1 MMTKKSINFKSGLA
15 IAAICLVSLSACR
28 KEKDEASAD
37 NDTSTSIENAVA
49 DAAYNDVANIADQ
62 AYTGSVSTY
71 RSAGDEGILFSCAS
85 VSFDTLSTPKSF
97 TVDFGTSNCLGNDGN
112 YRRGKIIVTYTGA
125 YRDSG
130 SSHTITFDSY
140 YVNDNN
146 IAGSKTVTNT
156 GRNNA
161 GHLTY
166 SISINGSITWDP
178 QTFGG
183 GGTSTYTANRTR
195 EWSEGES
202 TQIWADDVYLISGTS
217 SGTTR
222 TGASYTA
229 NTVSPLK
236 KYINFRYIT
245 DGTLA
250 FTPSGKYTRY
260 INFGYSN
267 AAKDNLAQ
275 VTING
280 YTFVVQ
286 LK

>member
-1 MMTKKSINFKSGLA
+1 MKRKSNNFKSGLA
-15 IAAICLVSLSACR
+15 ITAICLVSLSACK
-28 KEKDEASAD
+28 KEKAEVFSD
-37 NDTSTSIENAVA
+37 NDTSSSIENAVVE
-49 DAAYNDVANIADQ
+49 AAYNDVANIADQ
-62 AYTGSVSTY
+62 AYSGIISTY
-71 RSAGDEGILFSCAS
+71 RASGDEGALSACAT
-85 VSFDTLSTPKSF
+85 VSFDTLSTAKIF
-97 TVDFGTSNCLGNDGN
+97 TVDFGTVNCLGGDGN
-112 YRRGKIIVTYTGA
+112 YRRGKIIIAFTGA

-130 SSHTITFDSY
+130 SSHSITFDGY

-146 IAGSKTVTNT
+146 IGGTKTVTNL
-156 GRNNA
+156 GRNVA
-161 GHLTY
+161 GYLTY
-166 SISINGSITWDP
+166 SVSINGTITWDS
-178 QTFGG
+178 QTFAG

-195 EWSEGES
+195 EWIVGEYTS
-202 TQIWADDVYLISGTS
+202 NNWFDDVYLISGTS

-222 TGASYTA
+222 TGSSYTA

-267 AAKDNLAQ
+267 GAKDNLAQ
-275 VTING
+275 VTIAG